1 MEALGR
7 SATETRE
14 RKETEKVEEGR
25 EKFRKKD
32 GRGEE

>member
-1 MEALGR
+1 MGAPGR

-14 RKETEKVEEGR
+14 RKETEKAEEGR
-25 EKFRKKD
+25 EKIREKD